1 MRVLT
6 ASRAAPGQTVRTL
19 NVRIVTGGRFIMPK
33 VNGSSPSHI
42 AATPTAGSSQPT
54 PSTSGV
60 KRRASSPLPGMPP
73 SAKQK
78 KSASTNDAPA
88 DWQTE
93 VTRFGISGSGVAKA
107 PGGKG
112 KSLATHGETALHD
125 PSASPVGALGTAK
138 PGDLIKK
145 TDAPNAGDHSP
156 SISSVNRTQSD
167 EAKVLGRGAAAV
179 PGAFN
184 VRETDVPTLQF
195 SNDKF
200 QIDKDNHNKPRDS
213 AAHSAFTS
221 LREMHGVGEK
231 SAHPNMDSLLDATA
245 RAYSPYNAHGEPAKG
260 GVALPKTN
268 VHSESARGA
277 TLHKSSAG
285 VDPMVGQQMM
295 NMWYRQNMA
304 GKPMLDELIRTRQQ
318 DAANNATDDPMDTT
332 S

>member
-1 MRVLT
+1 
-6 ASRAAPGQTVRTL
+6 
-19 NVRIVTGGRFIMPK
+19 MPK

-42 AATPTAGSSQPT
+42 AATPTAGPSQPT
-54 PSTSGV
+54 PSTAGV

-78 KSASTNDAPA
+78 KTASTNDAPA
-88 DWQTE
+88 DWHTE
-93 VTRFGISGSGVAKA
+93 ATRFGISGNGIAKA

-112 KSLATHGETALHD
+112 KSLATHGEATLHD
-125 PSASPVGALGTAK
+125 PSASPIGALGAAK

-167 EAKVLGRGAAAV
+167 EAKVLGRGATAV
-179 PGAFN
+179 GGAFN

-231 SAHPNMDSLLDATA
+231 SAHANMDSLLDATA

-277 TLHKSSAG
+277 TLHKSSEG

-295 NMWYRQNMA
+295 NMWYRQNMD
-304 GKPMLDELIRTRQQ
+304 GKPMLDELIRNRQTN
-318 DAANNATDDPMDTT
+318 AANSPPTIRWTRRHEHAPLRVPAKRRADPERIFR
-332 S
+332 